1 MTTRSR
7 LACFLVAGTAF
18 LLMLVAACSIPSRP
32 LWWPHSNQGTRGH
45 PVGEEARA
53 DVQAVRKR
61 WHGGMRQLGIQV
73 YWTANR
79 NDTSDAVIQAKAQ
92 RIIDYAISLNA
103 NSIAITFPFFTYG
116 VSSDTVYVKPK
127 TTPSPRHIAIFLAVA
142 AKAHIRVTLRP
153 VLDENAL
160 FAQNLQAWR
169 GSIQPQ
175 NRVAWFRSYRSLL
188 RPYLLAAQAGHA
200 ATFVLGTEL
209 ESLEGAPQWP
219 DLVRSARSV
228 YSGQLTYD
236 ENYDEFALNTANP
249 PVPSHNVDAYPR
261 FDLPAT
267 ASVASLTQS
276 WDAWL
281 GAHPLAVRR
290 DLTLS
295 EVGIGAAAGSYQDPW
310 SWLRT
315 RSAPVDTHVQAA
327 WYQAVCNALSAEQIG
342 GGIYWW
348 DVSFD
353 VNPADPGPFESDRLT
368 FLDRPAQQV
377 IRKCF
382 AKLSSVTTRHSSSTV
397 RRARISANRTSA
409 SR

>member
-7 LACFLVAGTAF
+7 RALVLLAGAAF
-18 LLMLVAACSIPSRP
+18 LLTLVAACSIPSRP
-32 LWWPHSNQGTRGH
+32 LWWPHPQQAARTAGTLS
-45 PVGEEARA
+45 
-53 DVQAVRKR
+53 VQAVRR
-61 WHGGMRQLGIQV
+61 PWHPGMRQLGIQV

-79 NDTSDAVIQAKAQ
+79 SDSSDAVIRAKAQ

-103 NSIAITFPFFTYG
+103 NSVAVTFPFFTYG
-116 VSSDTVYVKPK
+116 LASDTVYAKPK
-127 TTPSPRHIAIFLAVA
+127 ATPSPSHIAIFLAVA

-169 GSIQPQ
+169 GSIRPQ
-175 NRVAWFRSYRSLL
+175 NRAAWFRSYRMLL
-188 RPYLLAAQAGHA
+188 LPYVLAAQAGHA

-219 DLVRSARSV
+219 GLVRSVRSV

-236 ENYDEFALNTANP
+236 QNYDEFAWNTANP
-249 PVPSHNVDAYPR
+249 PVPSHNVDAYPQ
-261 FDLPAT
+261 FDLPSS
-267 ASVASLTQS
+267 ASVARLTQS

-295 EVGIGAAAGSYQDPW
+295 ETGIGAAAGSYQDPW
-310 SWLRT
+310 SWLSHRT
-315 RSAPVDTHVQAA
+315 APIDTRVQAA

-342 GGIYWW
+342 GGVYWW
-348 DVSFD
+348 DVNFD
-353 VNPADPGPFESDRLT
+353 ANPADPGPLTSDRMT

-377 IRKCF
+377 IQKCF
-382 AKLSSVTTRHSSSTV
+382 ANLSS
-397 RRARISANRTSA
+397 
-409 SR
+409 